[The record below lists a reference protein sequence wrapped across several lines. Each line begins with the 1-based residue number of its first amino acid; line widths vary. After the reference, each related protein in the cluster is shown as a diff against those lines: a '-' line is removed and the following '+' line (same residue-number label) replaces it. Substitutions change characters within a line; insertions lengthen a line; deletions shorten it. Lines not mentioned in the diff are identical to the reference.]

1 MSEYNQLNQKL
12 LMLQT
17 ATEKLA
23 TSMDRTIEIHEKCLD
38 LAIIFETLYFY
49 FVLYY
54 RYKNLKPPT
63 EEPILPQ
70 EITPDEI

>member
-17 ATEKLA
+17 ATEKLS

-38 LAIIFETLYFY
+38 LAIIFETLYSIFI
-49 FVLYY
+49 
-54 RYKNLKPPT
+54 
-63 EEPILPQ
+63 ILLD
-70 EITPDEI
+70 IRI